1 VTQLKFPKSL
11 APALKAKH
19 VALFVAHK
27 QAKAA
32 VKTVFSGE
40 AAKALQ
46 RALADAKPGRMGT
59 VISTLT
65 PSGALHKASVAI
77 LPDEVSRHNAPSR
90 SHAINHCAGKL
101 GLGSGDAAA
110 VLWLEKAEHLAPA
123 ANAVA
128 RSVPEVSYTT
138 NGNGGEKKKGK
149 KKKKKAETLVLVGLD
164 RRGMV
169 VNPTPEV
176 VTTCEATRWAAGLVD
191 TPTADMDAAAFV
203 TAAKK
208 AVQGVAGVKATVIV
222 GDELLKKG
230 LGGIHAVG
238 RTAVVAP
245 RLLILDYKP
254 SKKAQRTV
262 AFVGKG
268 VVYDT
273 GGLSLKGSGNMPGM
287 KCDMGGAAAVTGA
300 FVALAKQKV
309 AHRVICLVPLA
320 ENAIGPNSY
329 RPDDIITMHSKKTV
343 EINNTD
349 AEGRLLLADGVSYA
363 ARTYKPEVVIDAA
376 TLTGAQL
383 VSTGK
388 KHAAVVSNRAGL
400 EGLAVS
406 AGLASG
412 DLTHPLPFAPEFFQA
427 EFKSEIAD
435 MKNSVKDRANA
446 QSSCAGQFV
455 YSHMADTKLP
465 WLHVDLAGPAFP
477 GRRGSG
483 FGVALLGELVR
494 SLSAK
499 HLKA

>member
-1 VTQLKFPKSL
+1 M
-11 APALKAKH
+11 AG
-19 VALFVAHK
+19 VAWPTVRDTFHLR
-27 QAKAA
+27 QGA
-32 VKTVFSGE
+32 VG
-40 AAKALQ
+40 
-46 RALADAKPGRMGT
+46 
-59 VISTLT
+59 
-65 PSGALHKASVAI
+65 
-77 LPDEVSRHNAPSR
+77 
-90 SHAINHCAGKL
+90 
-101 GLGSGDAAA
+101 
-110 VLWLEKAEHLAPA
+110 
-123 ANAVA
+123 
-128 RSVPEVSYTT
+128 
-138 NGNGGEKKKGK
+138 
-149 KKKKKAETLVLVGLD
+149 LVLVVSGIGYLISSFLSGQLTQAIGIGLLF
-164 RRGMV
+164 G
-169 VNPTPEV
+169 
-176 VTTCEATRWAAGLVD
+176 
-191 TPTADMDAAAFV
+191 AFV
-203 TAAKK
+203 GK
-208 AVQGVAGVKATVIV
+208 Q
-222 GDELLKKG
+222 LLEKG

-238 RTAVVAP
+238 RTAVVEP

-273 GGLSLKGSGNMPGM
+273 GGLNIKVGGNMAGM

-300 FVALAKQKV
+300 FLALAKQKV
-309 AHRVICLVPLA
+309 PHRVICLVPLA

-329 RPDDIITMHSKKTV
+329 RPDDILTMHSTKTV

-363 ARTYKPEVVIDAA
+363 ARVFKPEVVIDAA

-383 VSTGK
+383 VATGK
-388 KHAAVVSNRAGL
+388 RHAAVVSNRGGL
-400 EGLAVS
+400 EALAVE

-455 YSHMADTKLP
+455 YSHMADTDLP

-477 GRRGSG
+477 NRRATG

-494 SLSAK
+494 GLSPK
-499 HLKA
+499 HLKK

>member
-1 VTQLKFPKSL
+1 MTQLKFPKSL
-11 APALKAKH
+11 AAVLKSKH
-19 VALFVAHK
+19 VTLFVAEHH
-27 QAKAA
+27 AKAA
-32 VKTVFSGE
+32 VKAVFPAE
-40 AAKALQ
+40 AAKALN
-46 RALADAKPGRMGT
+46 RALADAKAGPMGR
-59 VISTLT
+59 VVSTHTTEGGL
-65 PSGALHKASVAI
+65 LKASVAL
-77 LPDEVSRHNAPSR
+77 LPKEVSRHNAPSR
-90 SHAINHCAGKL
+90 SHAIAACAGQL

-110 VLWLEKAEHLAPA
+110 VLHLERGEDYLAA
-123 ANAVA
+123 ANAIA

-138 NGNGGEKKKGK
+138 GGDKKKGK
-149 KKKKKAETLVLVGLD
+149 KKSKPKSDTLLILALD
-164 RRGMV
+164 RKGMV
-169 VNPTPEV
+169 IPASTEV
-176 VTTCEATRWAAGLVD
+176 ETTTEATRWAAGLVD
-191 TPTADMDAAAFV
+191 TPTADMDAAKFV
-203 TAAKK
+203 AAAKK
-208 AVQGVAGVKATVIV
+208 AVAGVAGVKTQVFV
-222 GDELLKKG
+222 GKQLLEKG
-230 LGGIHAVG
+230 LGGVHAVG
-238 RTAVVAP
+238 RTAVVEP

-273 GGLSLKGSGNMPGM
+273 GGLNIKVGGNMAGM

-300 FVALAKQKV
+300 FLALAKQKV
-309 AHRVICLVPLA
+309 PHRVICLVPLA

-329 RPDDIITMHSKKTV
+329 RPDDILTMHSTKTV

-363 ARTYKPEVVIDAA
+363 ARVFKPEVVIDAA

-383 VSTGK
+383 VATGK
-388 KHAAVVSNRAGL
+388 RHAAVVSNRGGL
-400 EGLAVS
+400 EALAVE

-455 YSHMADTKLP
+455 YSHMADTDLP

-477 GRRGSG
+477 NRRATG

-494 SLSAK
+494 GLSPK
-499 HLKA
+499 HLKK